1 MDVILDRHD
10 KIIKLLEV
18 HRKITIDELKQELNV
33 SIETIRR
40 DLKTLEEQNLLKRV
54 YGGAVLNSMTSAEP
68 MYATREALN
77 LDEKRRIAKKTAELI
92 KDGDTIAI
100 DIGTTLL
107 EVARQLSGKS
117 NLTVL
122 TNSINA
128 AMQLVSNPTN
138 KVYILGGMLR
148 WGENATSGYM
158 GELALDHFRVDKT
171 LLGVGG
177 FTIEDGVTD
186 YMESEAQVR
195 KKMISIAKHTIAV
208 ADYSKFG
215 VTAFCKICD
224 ASQIHTMVTDGRT
237 PKATLA
243 QLKSMSLE
251 VIVAD

>member
-1 MDVILDRHD
+1 MILDRHD

-18 HRKITIDELKQELNV
+18 HRKITIDELKRELNV

-40 DLKTLEEQNLLKRV
+40 DLKALEEQNLLRRV

-68 MYATREALN
+68 MYTTREALN
-77 LDEKRRIAKKTAELI
+77 MEEKRRIAKKTAELI
-92 KDGDTIAI
+92 NDGDTIAI
-100 DIGTTLL
+100 DIGTTVL
-107 EVARQLSGKS
+107 EATRHLTGKN

-128 AMQLVSNPTN
+128 AQQLASNPTN
-138 KVYILGGMLR
+138 KVYVLGGMLR
-148 WGENATSGYM
+148 WGENATSGYI
-158 GELALDHFRVDKT
+158 GEQALDHFRVDKT

-195 KKMISIAKHTIAV
+195 KKMISIAKQTIAV

-224 ASQIHTMVTDGRT
+224 ITQIHTLVTDARA
-237 PKATLA
+237 PKTTLA
-243 QLKSMSLE
+243 QLKGMSLD
-251 VIVAD
+251 VIVAE